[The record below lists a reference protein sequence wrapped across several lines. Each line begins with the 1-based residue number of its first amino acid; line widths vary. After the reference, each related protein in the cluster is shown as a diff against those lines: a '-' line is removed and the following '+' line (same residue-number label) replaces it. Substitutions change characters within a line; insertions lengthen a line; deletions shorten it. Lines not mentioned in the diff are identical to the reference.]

1 MFGSHLSIA
10 GSMCNALAEAQ
21 ELTLDT
27 VQVFT
32 KNQRQWKVK
41 PLDDSDADEWVRRLR
56 ALSWT
61 DRAVSHNSYLI
72 NLASPNDELWEK
84 SRNLQRDEIERCERL
99 SIPFLVSHPGAHT
112 GSGADAGITR
122 IADAYTTLL
131 KDTAGYN
138 TVICLENTVGG
149 GSTLG
154 GPFEQLAA
162 IRTLLLDAIPD
173 EAEKR
178 IAFCF
183 DTAHALAFGHDVRTP
198 TAVNETLASFEA
210 QCGPRSIR
218 VAHFNDS
225 KVPFASHKDRHEHIG
240 QGHVGAEGFRALVN
254 HPALRHIP
262 KILETPKEDH
272 PSGRPWDAVNLD
284 LLRSWLAVPQP
295 APKPGPSKRR
305 LSPTRT

>member
-10 GSMCNALAEAQ
+10 GNMCNALAQAQ

-41 PLDDSDADEWVRRLR
+41 PLDDADADEWVRRLR
-56 ALSWT
+56 ELSWT

-84 SRNLQRDEIERCERL
+84 SLNLQREEINRCERL

-112 GSGADAGITR
+112 GSGADAGLKR
-122 IADAYTTLL
+122 IADAYTSLL

-149 GSTLG
+149 GSNLG
-154 GPFEQLAA
+154 GPFEHLAT
-162 IRTLLLDAIPD
+162 IRNLLLDNIPD
-173 EAEKR
+173 EAESR

-183 DTAHALAFGHDVRTP
+183 DTCHALAFGHDVRTP
-198 TAVNETLASFEA
+198 ETVNETLDSF
-210 QCGPRSIR
+210 QSLCGAGSIK

-225 KVPFASHKDRHEHIG
+225 KAPFASHKDRHEHIG
-240 QGHVGAEGFRALVN
+240 LGHLGADGFRALTN
-254 HPALRHIP
+254 HPALRDIP
-262 KILETPKEDH
+262 KILETPKDDH
-272 PSGRPWDAVNLD
+272 DSGTPWDAVNLQ
-284 LLRSWLAVPQP
+284 LLRSFLTDP
-295 APKPGPSKRR
+295 APKRR
-305 LSPTRT
+305 SSTARA